1 MERFTFIKTNEK
13 NGEDLDTEDER
24 VEMEVVIDFEDMD
37 KLSEKF
43 QNFLSGCGY
52 NKVVEIK
59 DHEDDDDDDDDDDE
73 WDDED
78 LEDELD
84 DVEED
89 KS

>member
-1 MERFTFIKTNEK
+1 
-13 NGEDLDTEDER
+13 
-24 VEMEVVIDFEDMD
+24 MEVVIDFEDMD

-59 DHEDDDDDDDDDDE
+59 DHEDDDDDDDDE
-73 WDDED
+73 W
-78 LEDELD
+78 D

>member
-13 NGEDLDTEDER
+13 NEEDLDTEDER

-43 QNFLSGCGY
+43 ENFLKGCGY
-52 NKVVEIK
+52 NKVVEIMTP
-59 DHEDDDDDDDDDDE
+59 EEEDDDDDDDE

>member
-13 NGEDLDTEDER
+13 NEEDLDTEYER

-43 QNFLSGCGY
+43 QNFLSACGY

-59 DHEDDDDDDDDDDE
+59 DHEDDDDDDDDDE
-73 WDDED
+73 W
-78 LEDELD
+78 D

>member
-1 MERFTFIKTNEK
+1 MRQRFTFIKTNEVE
-13 NGEDLDTEDER
+13 EDFDEEER
-24 VEMEVVIDFEDMD
+24 VELETVIENTDLEA
-37 KLSEKF
+37 LEEKF
-43 QNFLSGCGY
+43 ENFLKGCGY
-52 NKVVEIK
+52 NKVVEIMTP
-59 DHEDDDDDDDDDDE
+59 EEEDDDDDDE

>member
-13 NGEDLDTEDER
+13 NEEDLDTEDER

-52 NKVVEIK
+52 NKVVEIMTP
-59 DHEDDDDDDDDDDE
+59 EEEDDDDDDE

-78 LEDELD
+78 LEDELE

>member
-13 NGEDLDTEDER
+13 NEEDLDTEDER

-43 QNFLSGCGY
+43 QNFLSVCCY

>member
-13 NGEDLDTEDER
+13 NEEDLDTEDER

-43 QNFLSGCGY
+43 ENFLKGCGY
-52 NKVVEIK
+52 NKVVEIMTP
-59 DHEDDDDDDDDDDE
+59 EEEDDDDDDE
-73 WDDED
+73 WDD
-78 LEDELD
+78 
-84 DVEED
+84 VEED

>member
-13 NGEDLDTEDER
+13 NEEDLDTEDER

-52 NKVVEIK
+52 NKVVEIR
-59 DHEDDDDDDDDDDE
+59 DHEDDDVEDDDDE
-73 WDDED
+73 WD
-78 LEDELD
+78 DELD

>member
-13 NGEDLDTEDER
+13 NDEDLDTEDER

-52 NKVVEIK
+52 NKVVEINV
-59 DHEDDDDDDDDDDE
+59 DN
-73 WDDED
+73 
-78 LEDELD
+78 
-84 DVEED
+84 
-89 KS
+89 KSSIIFLSKFSFIVF

>member
-13 NGEDLDTEDER
+13 NEEDLDTEDER

-59 DHEDDDDDDDDDDE
+59 DHEDDDVEDDDDE